1 MIGINEVAQKVI
13 EKPQSSFDPSKRVSE
28 VNSETKKTTYDPSKR
43 VDTTSESNREN
54 ENKGLTDING
64 RDKISIDDNG
74 KPYAENGELLPNAEY
89 VLNGNRYVTDDRG
102 RIIQVEGNLDLPRE
116 TTERPKLPD
125 TPDRKKSDDRGHL
138 VAREFGGSDEIGNL
152 VSMDSEVN
160 RNGDFRK
167 LELEL
172 KQAIKDG
179 SEVSIKTDV
188 VYDGDS
194 KRPSTFKVTYTID
207 GETYVKTIINDRKDV

>member
-1 MIGINEVAQKVI
+1 MIGVNEAQIAIK
-13 EKPQSSFDPSKRVSE
+13 KLQSSFDPSKRVGE
-28 VNSETKKTTYDPSKR
+28 VNGETKKTTYDPSKR
-43 VDTTSESNREN
+43 VDAISETNKEN
-54 ENKGLTDING
+54 ENKELADING
-64 RDKISIDDNG
+64 NGKISVDDNS

-89 VLNGNRYVTDDRG
+89 VLNGNKYVTDDKG
-102 RIIQVEGNLDLPRE
+102 RIIQVEGKLDLPSE

-125 TPDRKKSDDRGHL
+125 TPDRKESDDRGHL

-194 KRPSTFKVTYTID
+194 KRPSAFKVTYTID
-207 GETYVKTIINDRKDV
+207 GEAYVKTIINERKNV

>member
-1 MIGINEVAQKVI
+1 MIGVNEVAQIAIK
-13 EKPQSSFDPSKRVSE
+13 KLQSSFDPSKRVGE
-28 VNSETKKTTYDPSKR
+28 VNGETKKTTYDPSKR
-43 VDTTSESNREN
+43 VDAIFESNKEN
-54 ENKGLTDING
+54 ENKELADING
-64 RDKISIDDNG
+64 NGKISVDDNS

-89 VLNGNRYVTDDRG
+89 VLNGNKYVTDDKG
-102 RIIQVEGNLDLPRE
+102 RIIQVEGKLDLPSE

-125 TPDRKKSDDRGHL
+125 TPDRKESDDRGHL

-194 KRPSTFKVTYTID
+194 KRPSAFKVTYTID
-207 GETYVKTIINDRKDV
+207 GEAYLKTIINERKNV

>member
-1 MIGINEVAQKVI
+1 MIGVNEVVQKVI
-13 EKPQSSFDPSKRVSE
+13 EKSQSSFDPSKRVSE
-28 VNSETKKTTYDPSKR
+28 VNGETKKTTYDPSKR

-54 ENKGLTDING
+54 ENKWLADING
-64 RDKISIDDNG
+64 KGKISVDDNS

-89 VLNGNRYVTDDRG
+89 VLNGNKYATDDKG
-102 RIIQVEGNLDLPRE
+102 RIIQVEGNLDLPSE

-125 TPDRKKSDDRGHL
+125 TPDRKESDDRGHL

-194 KRPSTFKVTYTID
+194 KRPSAFKVTYTID
-207 GETYVKTIINDRKDV
+207 GEAYVKTIINERKDV

>member
-1 MIGINEVAQKVI
+1 M
-13 EKPQSSFDPSKRVSE
+13 
-28 VNSETKKTTYDPSKR
+28 
-43 VDTTSESNREN
+43 
-54 ENKGLTDING
+54 
-64 RDKISIDDNG
+64 
-74 KPYAENGELLPNAEY
+74 PNAEY
-89 VLNGNRYVTDDRG
+89 VLNGNKYATDDKG
-102 RIIQVEGNLDLPRE
+102 RIIQVEGNLDLPSE

-125 TPDRKKSDDRGHL
+125 TPDRKESDDRGHL

-194 KRPSTFKVTYTID
+194 KRPSAFKVTYTID
-207 GETYVKTIINDRKDV
+207 GEAYVKTIINERKDV